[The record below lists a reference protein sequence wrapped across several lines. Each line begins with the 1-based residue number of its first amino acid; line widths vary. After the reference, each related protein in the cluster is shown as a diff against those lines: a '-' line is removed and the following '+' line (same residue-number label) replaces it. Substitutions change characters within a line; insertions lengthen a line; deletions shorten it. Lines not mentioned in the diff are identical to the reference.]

1 MKLLDLY
8 HKKSFV
14 FSIEVFPAKTD
25 EGMER
30 LKQTLGAFAKFRPDY
45 LSVTYGAGGSTRDNT
60 HTIAAFLQNTLGLE
74 TMAHLTCVSH
84 TRKEI
89 EVVLRRLKKSG
100 IENVMAL
107 RGDPPQGS
115 ANFRKPENGYQ
126 FACELVADI
135 RERGGFGIGAAG
147 YPEGHIENPD
157 KQADRRFLVE
167 KINAGAEFI
176 VTQFFLDNTTFLRWR
191 DQLATDGVSV
201 PLVPGLLVPTSL
213 KQLTRMATF
222 CGTRIPHELHTQLEA
237 HSDDPEAM
245 RQIGLEHASRQLES
259 LLREGIPGIH
269 LYALNKLETVQHLAP
284 LLPHPSKTLPASC
297 AA

>member
-8 HKKSFV
+8 RKKSFV

-30 LKQTLGAFAKFRPDY
+30 LKRTLGAFAKFRPDY

-100 IENVMAL
+100 IENVM
-107 RGDPPQGS
+107 
-115 ANFRKPENGYQ
+115 
-126 FACELVADI
+126 VADI

-157 KQADRRFLVE
+157 KQADRRFLVK

-237 HSDDPEAM
+237 HSDDQEAM

-259 LLREGIPGIH
+259 LLRKGIPGIH

-284 LLPHPSKTLPASC
+284 LLPSPQPSSSSSW